1 MFSSQDIDRWVAAQ
15 IAQAP
20 TPDRE
25 RIRRIAALLH
35 ANTQES
41 SA

>member
-1 MFSSQDIDRWVAAQ
+1 MFSSQEIDLWVATQ

-20 TPDRE
+20 TPDHE
-25 RIRRIAALLH
+25 RAKRIAALLH
-35 ANTQES
+35 GKTPES